1 MARKNDG
8 KAVLWRGIVRRQP
21 ESGLSI
27 RDFCAA
33 EGISE
38 PSFYAWRKK
47 LRQGPDDGAETRRS
61 SRHEQVSGDA
71 PFDNAPLF
79 VPLKLVDAAAM
90 LEIVH
95 PLGYRIQVTG
105 DVNRVALR
113 HVIETLDERGT
124 R

>member
-1 MARKNDG
+1 MARKKSG
-8 KAVLWRGIVRRQP
+8 EKERFWRGIVRRQA

-47 LRQGPDDGAETRRS
+47 LRQGPDDGVQTPLS
-61 SRHEQVSGDA
+61 SRREQVSD
-71 PFDNAPLF
+71 DAPLF

-105 DVNRVALR
+105 DVNRDALR
-113 HVIETLDERGT
+113 QVIETLDERGA

>member
-1 MARKNDG
+1 MARKNNG
-8 KAVLWRGIVRRQP
+8 AAEARWREIVQRQAGSGISVR
-21 ESGLSI
+21 G
-27 RDFCAA
+27 FCAA

-47 LRQGPDDGAETRRS
+47 LRTRNVNGTRAVRNERRREEAADTAS
-61 SRHEQVSGDA
+61 LFI
-71 PFDNAPLF
+71 PF
-79 VPLKLVDAAAM
+79 KMVDTAAT

-105 DVNRVALR
+105 DVNPVALR
-113 HVIETLDERGT
+113 HVIETLDERGA